1 MSYIALICR
10 LLIGILAFCSLSDG
24 ASLTWNEPPPLL
36 VVQALKDP
44 ATHFSSRQLFEGT
57 INATLSWHFGL
68 TELLFQALAISFEGN
83 TVACISS
90 SVNGTR
96 PGYANRYGLE
106 WNPNKKLVKLF
117 IFNVSMEDNGTFSC
131 RVVADS
137 LDRYSAYQ
145 FTSNVQVDVV
155 GTTSTPS
162 TTYSTID
169 EKEGTTSTPSTTYST
184 IDEEEG
190 TTSTPSTT
198 SSIIDE
204 EQGSAG
210 TLWAIM
216 GGLTGG
222 VVLAI
227 GVCVLTWCLHK
238 RRECRTDTKIHSSD
252 QDRRDVEGGHLQVEG
267 AYAQSGPPAANG
279 TDSAAEQQ
287 IEAEAAIP
295 TYAAVDKSKKSKK
308 QADERPPEDAV
319 VEKSQK
325 KEKQEA
331 AAIPTYAAVDKSK
344 KKKKSR
350 EEVPAVYAKV
360 DKSKKKKKKKIDD
373 KNLYENLDEPEKEKK
388 PGELLY
394 ADLGDFQNPGMPAVS
409 ISPQPLRAIKK
420 ADPFERTDYTDIT
433 QFLKR
438 NATLPPNVGN
448 GDAEMKPKR
457 PSKKKEI
464 QGNDK
469 ETPI

>member
-169 EKEGTTSTPSTTYST
+169 EK
-184 IDEEEG
+184 EG